1 MGAAGTPYAHGAFV
15 YDIFFEDKYPEGPPK
30 VNLMTTGG
38 GSVRFNPNLYNEGYV
53 CLSLLGTWRGNNPT
67 EGWSAKV
74 STLMQVLL
82 SVQAIVMSNEVYF
95 NEPGYE
101 GQMGTPHGEALNN
114 GYKNVV
120 KWATVKYAILEQIRN
135 PPRGFEEVIRMNY
148 FLKKDMILAE
158 IDEWLSVAKEE
169 EVQWCGFNHAIE
181 SRFKQSKEKYH
192 DELLGLK
199 KDLVKEFE
207 KMTSPWLT

>member
-1 MGAAGTPYAHGAFV
+1 MAKAYEELLTPFRVKRHSLKKGGKPENAYNHHWHTHSLKQSDTPNPKKLVRLAQEIADMTNSLPITPENSIFCVVDSQRVDFMKAIIMGAAGTPYAHGAFV
-15 YDIFFEDKYPEGPPK
+15 YDIFFEDKYPDGPPK

-82 SVQAIVMSNEVYF
+82 SIQAIVMSNEVYF

-101 GQMGTPHGEALNN
+101 G
-114 GYKNVV
+114 
-120 KWATVKYAILEQIRN
+120 
-135 PPRGFEEVIRMNY
+135 
-148 FLKKDMILAE
+148 
-158 IDEWLSVAKEE
+158 
-169 EVQWCGFNHAIE
+169 
-181 SRFKQSKEKYH
+181 
-192 DELLGLK
+192 
-199 KDLVKEFE
+199 
-207 KMTSPWLT
+207 